1 MWSIARTPQL
11 RQTGCMRIYLP
22 ATAADLRA
30 AELSPRYAHA
40 VTDALRDEYPDADI
54 DVLEFHAQSNAAL
67 GSLHLLRHDL
77 DAPPVRVVVAADV
90 PDALLGK
97 VADPPVASALALS
110 EPVTWRDVVCVF
122 ADEDTARPLVEQA
135 RVEATK
141 AVDADLLWYD
151 RSEVE
156 ALADSLFSER

>member
-1 MWSIARTPQL
+1 VWSIARTPQL

-40 VTDALRDEYPDADI
+40 VTDALRAEYPDADI

-97 VADPPVASALALS
+97 VVDPPVVSAVALS

-122 ADEDTARPLVEQA
+122 ADEAAARPLIEQA
-135 RVEATK
+135 RAEATK
-141 AVDADLLWYD
+141 VIDADLLWYD

-156 ALADSLFSER
+156 VLADSLLSDR